1 MNKVTVFPMALAASS
16 FLSAP
21 IARLMV
27 TVANLNLITV
37 VMSMFFCGM

>member
-27 TVANLNLITV
+27 TVVPMASPTIMTV
-37 VMSMFFCGM
+37 NICMT